1 MDVKYVNPVLDS
13 IVNVLSMMAQMKPE
27 AGKPSI
33 KEGSEAQGVVTGL
46 IDFKGS
52 QNAVSTAISFSRPV
66 ALEIT
71 KRMMHTDPEEIDDMV
86 QDLVGEICNMMAGG
100 AKGTLE
106 AQGYDLEL
114 TLPSVF
120 TGEHHEIKHT
130 VSGPVIVLPFTTEVG
145 DFFVELAYAEE
156 PVKMEQSS

>member
-27 AGKPSI
+27 AGKPRI
-33 KEGSEAQGVVTGL
+33 KDGSEALGVVTGM

-52 QNAVSTAISFSRPV
+52 GVAVSTAISFSKPV

-71 KRMMHTDPEEIDDMV
+71 KRMMHTDPQEVDEMV
-86 QDLVGEICNMMAGG
+86 QDLVGEISNMMAGG

-106 AQGYDLEL
+106 GQGYSLDL

-120 TGEHHEIKHT
+120 TGDPHEIKHT
-130 VSGPVIVLPFTTEVG
+130 VSGPVILLPFTTEAG
-145 DFFVELAYAEE
+145 DFFVELVSAEE
-156 PVKMEQSS
+156 TAQIQQSG